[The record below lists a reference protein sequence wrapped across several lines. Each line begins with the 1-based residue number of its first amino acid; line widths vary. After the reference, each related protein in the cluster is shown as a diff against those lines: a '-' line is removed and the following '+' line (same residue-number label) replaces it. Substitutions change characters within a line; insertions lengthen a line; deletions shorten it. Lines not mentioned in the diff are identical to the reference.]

1 MEGFV
6 AETSLVLG
14 REGRG
19 QNCHEEAEGKDGE
32 AETLHLWYLLF
43 LEKIDLKKSG

>member
-1 MEGFV
+1 MEGFI
-6 AETSLVLG
+6 AETTLVLG

-32 AETLHLWYLLF
+32 AEALHF
-43 LEKIDLKKSG
+43 GIVVLKKRLF